1 MSMTNRIEKLKAS
14 LKARAE
20 ALVPVVQDKWVIWQP
35 KLQPHWDKF
44 RDGVENLFA
53 LSDHSAMRAPRI
65 VLRLTMGLFVV
76 LFLWAAF
83 FHIDQVVNAQGQVI
97 ADSKTQILQAADG
110 GVLVDM
116 RVKEGDEVKK
126 GQIIAVLEK
135 DRALAAFTES
145 YGKVTAL
152 RMTVWRLQ
160 AELAEKELTY
170 DQSLKDKYPD
180 LVETQMNLFQKRR
193 QSYLEQVAVL
203 KDNVKLAEQELQ
215 MNLPL
220 EKLGDVSKADILKIK
235 RAVNEARGA
244 LANQKNKYFQDA
256 STELNKA
263 EEDLNAQE
271 QTLAD
276 REQLLD
282 HTDIVAPTDG
292 IVKSIRL
299 TTLGGVVRQGDE
311 ILQILP
317 TESDLVIEAKVKPAD
332 MAFMKVGLPAKV
344 KLDAYDYSIFGT
356 MKGKVTYVSADALTE
371 DTKTGPLTY
380 YRVKVNI
387 GEKDFLGK
395 NAQDIEVRPGM
406 TATADI
412 RTGDRSVLS
421 YIMKP
426 IIKTFS
432 SAVGER

>member
-1 MSMTNRIEKLKAS
+1 MAGLMQKLTEKFQAQIEKAIPKVQ
-14 LKARAE
+14 ARWA
-20 ALVPVVQDKWVIWQP
+20 IWQP
-35 KLQPHWDKF
+35 KLEPYWNKF
-44 RDGVENLFA
+44 KASVEKLFA
-53 LSDHSAMRAPRI
+53 LSDHSVMRAPRI
-65 VLRLTMGLFVV
+65 VLRVTVALFVV
-76 LFLWAAF
+76 LIMWAAF
-83 FHIDQVVNAQGQVI
+83 FHIDQVINAQGQVI
-97 ADSKTQILQAADG
+97 ADSKTQLVQAADG

-116 RVKEGDEVKK
+116 KVKEGDEVQQ
-126 GQIIAVLEK
+126 GQVIAILEK

-152 RMTVWRLQ
+152 RMTVSRLQ
-160 AELAEKELTY
+160 AELAERELTY
-170 DQSLKDKYPD
+170 EQAIQDRYPD

-203 KDNVKLAEQELQ
+203 KDNVRLAEQELA

-220 EKLGDVSKADILKIK
+220 EKYGDISKADVLKL
-235 RAVNEARGA
+235 RRMVNESKGS

-256 STELNKA
+256 SAELNKA

-282 HTDIVAPTDG
+282 HTDIIAPATG
-292 IVKSIRL
+292 IVKSIKV

-332 MAFMKVGLPAKV
+332 MAYMKVGLPAKV

-356 MKGKVTYVSADALTE
+356 MKGKVSYVSADTLTE
-371 DTKTGPLTY
+371 ETKTGPMTY

-406 TATADI
+406 TATVDI
-412 RTGDRSVLS
+412 KSGDRSVLS
-421 YIMKP
+421 YLLKP
-426 IIKTFS
+426 ITKTLG
-432 SAVGER
+432 SAFGER

>member
-1 MSMTNRIEKLKAS
+1 MTGRMQKIKDQLSAKVAQT
-14 LKARAE
+14 
-20 ALVPVVQDKWVIWQP
+20 VPKVQAHWQVLQP
-35 KLQPHWDKF
+35 KLQPHWNRFKVA
-44 RDGVENLFA
+44 VEKLFA

-76 LFLWAAF
+76 LMAWATF

-97 ADSKTQILQAADG
+97 ADSKTQIVQVVDG

-116 RVKEGDEVKK
+116 KVKEGDEVQQ
-126 GQIIAVLEK
+126 GQVIAVLKK

-152 RMTVWRLQ
+152 RMTISRLQ
-160 AELAEKELTY
+160 AELAERELNY
-170 DQSLKDKYPD
+170 EQAIKDRYPD
-180 LVETQMNLFQKRR
+180 LVETQMNLYLKRR
-193 QSYLEQVAVL
+193 QAYLQQVVIL
-203 KDNVKLAEQELQ
+203 KDNVKLAEQELA

-220 EKLGDVSKADILKIK
+220 EKHGDISKTDILKLN
-235 RAVNEARGA
+235 RMVNEARGN
-244 LANQKNKYFQDA
+244 LSTQKNKYFQDA
-256 STELNKA
+256 SAELNKA

-282 HTDIVAPTDG
+282 HTDIVAPATG
-292 IVKSIRL
+292 IVKSIKV
-299 TTLGGVVRQGDE
+299 TTLGGVVRQGDD

-332 MAFMKVGLPAKV
+332 MAYMKVGLPAKV

-356 MKGKVTYVSADALTE
+356 MQGKVSYVSADTLTE
-371 DTKTGPLTY
+371 ETRNGPISY
-380 YRVKVNI
+380 YRIKVNI
-387 GEKDFLGK
+387 GENELMGK

-406 TATADI
+406 TATVDI
-412 RTGDRSVLS
+412 KSGDRSVLS
-421 YIMKP
+421 YLLKP
-426 IIKTFS
+426 ITNTLGRAF
-432 SAVGER
+432 GEK

>member
-1 MSMTNRIEKLKAS
+1 MTGRMQKLTDKIQAQIEKAIPKAQ
-14 LKARAE
+14 AHWA
-20 ALVPVVQDKWVIWQP
+20 IWQP
-35 KLQPHWDKF
+35 KLQPHWNRFKVA
-44 RDGVENLFA
+44 VEKLFA

-76 LFLWAAF
+76 LMAWAAF

-97 ADSKTQILQAADG
+97 ADSKTQIVQAADG

-116 RVKEGDEVKK
+116 KVKEGDEVQQ
-126 GQIIAVLEK
+126 GQVIAVLEK

-152 RMTVWRLQ
+152 RMTVSRLQ
-160 AELAEKELTY
+160 AELAERELNY
-170 DQSLKDKYPD
+170 EQAIKDRYPD
-180 LVETQMNLFQKRR
+180 LVETQMNLYQKRR
-193 QSYLEQVAVL
+193 QAYLEQVVVL
-203 KDNVKLAEQELQ
+203 KDNVKLAEQELA

-220 EKLGDVSKADILKIK
+220 EKYGDISKADVLKLK
-235 RAVNEARGA
+235 RMVNEARGN
-244 LANQKNKYFQDA
+244 LATQKNKYFQDA
-256 STELNKA
+256 SAELNKA

-282 HTDIVAPTDG
+282 HTDIVAPATG
-292 IVKSIRL
+292 IVKSIKV

-332 MAFMKVGLPAKV
+332 MAYMKVGLPAKV

-356 MKGKVTYVSADALTE
+356 MQGKVSYVSADTLTE
-371 DTKTGPLTY
+371 ETKTGPITY

-387 GEKDFLGK
+387 GEKELMGR

-406 TATADI
+406 TATVDI
-412 RTGDRSVLS
+412 KSGDRSVLS
-421 YIMKP
+421 YLLKP
-426 IIKTFS
+426 ITKTLG
-432 SAVGER
+432 SAFGER

>member
-1 MSMTNRIEKLKAS
+1 MSMTNRIEKLKSAA
-14 LKARAE
+14 KARLE
-20 ALVPVVQDKWVIWQP
+20 AMVPVVQAKWAIWQP

-44 RDGVENLFA
+44 RDGVEKLFA

-65 VLRLTMGLFVV
+65 VLRLTIALFVV
-76 LFLWAAF
+76 LFFWAAF

-97 ADSKTQILQAADG
+97 ADSKTQIVQAADG

-116 RVKEGDEVKK
+116 KVKEGDEVEQ
-126 GQIIAVLEK
+126 GQVIAVLEK
-135 DRALAAFTES
+135 ERAQAAFTES

-152 RMTVWRLQ
+152 RMTVSRLQ
-160 AELAEKELTY
+160 AELAEKDLVYE
-170 DQSLKDKYPD
+170 QMLKDRYPD

-203 KDNVKLAEQELQ
+203 KDNVRLAEQELA

-256 STELNKA
+256 STDLNKA

-282 HTDIVAPTDG
+282 HTDIVAPATG
-292 IVKSIRL
+292 IVKSIKV

-317 TESDLVIEAKVKPAD
+317 TESDLIIEAKVKPAD
-332 MAFMKVGLPAKV
+332 MAYMKVGLPAKV

-371 DTKTGPLTY
+371 DTKNGPLTY
-380 YRVKVNI
+380 YRVKINI

-426 IIKTFS
+426 IVKTLTS
-432 SAVGER
+432 SFGER